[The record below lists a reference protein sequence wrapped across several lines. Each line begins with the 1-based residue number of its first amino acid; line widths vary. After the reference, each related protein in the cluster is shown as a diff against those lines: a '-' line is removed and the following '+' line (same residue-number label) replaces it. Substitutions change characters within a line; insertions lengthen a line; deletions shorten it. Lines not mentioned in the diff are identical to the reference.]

1 MSHHVMA
8 ALLCAAGLSLVSCAP
23 PDPGEAARSLSGTEL
38 ANCCDNAE
46 FYPPP
51 VMQIADPL
59 MPVLGP
65 VFGNVVFREGH
76 LEAPAAREAI
86 LARLEP
92 MDLLALSSK
101 NRLSG
106 KTLPG
111 LFGHVVL
118 YLGSEDDLKRAGLWD
133 DPAVVPH
140 HAAIRNG
147 MHFIEADT
155 NGVHLSD
162 ASHALATDALSIL
175 RLKTGCGTD
184 RCDARAAF
192 ATLGREYDFTFDGT
206 DPTKLYCTELAQI
219 GLPGVD
225 LPDRRLYDY
234 TLMLPDDLVALI
246 LADKSELKLVT
257 HFTGTEKG
265 WSETGRSGVL
275 SELKGWWR
283 EAAVQPIPGLRRTQ
297 E

>member
-1 MSHHVMA
+1 MSYHHLA
-8 ALLCAAGLSLVSCAP
+8 ALVCAAGIALGGCAP
-23 PDPGEAARSLSGTEL
+23 PDPGEAARALSGTEL

-59 MPVLGP
+59 MPILGP

-76 LEAPAAREAI
+76 LETPAAREAI
-86 LARLEP
+86 LARLKP

-118 YLGSEDDLKRAGLWD
+118 YLGSEADLKRAGLWD

-140 HAAIRNG
+140 HAAIRKG
-147 MHFIEADT
+147 RHFIEADT

-162 ASHALATDALSIL
+162 AGHALATDALSIL
-175 RLKTGCGTD
+175 RLKDGCDDTA
-184 RCDARAAF
+184 CDARAAF
-192 ATLGREYDFTFDGT
+192 ATLGRDYDFTFDGT
-206 DPTKLYCTELAQI
+206 DPSKLYCTELAQI

-225 LPDRRLYDY
+225 MPDRRLYDY
-234 TLMLPDDLVALI
+234 TLKLPDDLVATV
-246 LADKSELKLVT
+246 LAGKSELRLVT
-257 HFTGTEKG
+257 HFTGTEAG
-265 WSETGRSGVL
+265 WSETGRDGAVT
-275 SELKGWWR
+275 ELRGWWR
-283 EAAVQPIPGLRRTQ
+283 EAAVQPIPGVPRPQ
-297 E
+297 